1 MARTQRP
8 ARRSRTPIVGK
19 EGHVVDASPPEC
31 DETGMGEKC
40 HSQGEYSFVLVN
52 PNDFDSDSKSHLQ
65 AVLLLYKREL
75 PAMVYAANTGKQSTF
90 MEKCVSN
97 GKYCTLLL
105 KSTSETDSGTII
117 AAITYQIV
125 PADTQ
130 YAEIPLAAV
139 SSAYQHKGFCRI
151 LYMELRKR
159 LQSVGIRTIFC
170 WGDKESEGFW
180 SKQGFLSIAEV
191 DTKGKARRI
200 PVRADIRRALCFPGG
215 STLMVSHIY
224 QGSSTCSADRPKSCT
239 LLKPDV
245 PTSYEF
251 AKRTS
256 VASQGCKVSNAIDQ
270 QTIEN
275 LTFQPEEFASL
286 VHLGGENKIHD
297 SQNQDVVPDCN
308 GPVSFAEVEN
318 SKTASIAELTKNIG
332 NLDEI
337 QCSCST
343 QRAKR
348 GWEASLSSLKS
359 KKVKGVHLQHSHPDS
374 NRSFVPE
381 SNGSDTCSQACSLA
395 NSKHEI
401 LASLPPK
408 NLSTSKYTQNF
419 CEEFGSVKVASE
431 DLVCKGLHT
440 RGKSFRIMLMNI
452 ADEAKKTQLVKVIEE
467 LGGSLT
473 SDGSTSTHVI
483 TGKVR
488 KTLNFCTALCSGAW
502 IVSPSWLKESY
513 REGRFVDEF
522 PYVLNDDDY
531 TSKYRASLKTAV
543 LRAKARPGAL
553 FEGYDV
559 CISSHAQP
567 PPKTLSV
574 IVKSAGG
581 NVINGLGKVSR
592 VSETIFV
599 ACEEDVEEALMAI
612 KEGIWTFNSE
622 WLMSCVMR
630 QELDMEAP
638 QFAESL

>member
-1 MARTQRP
+1 MAPKKKPT
-8 ARRSRTPIVGK
+8 RRSSIPIGI
-19 EGHVVDASPPEC
+19 
-31 DETGMGEKC
+31 GEKC

-52 PNDFDSDSKSHLQ
+52 PNDFDSHSKSYLQ
-65 AVLLLYKREL
+65 EVLQLYKREL
-75 PAMVYAANTGKQSTF
+75 PTMVYAANTGKQSTF
-90 MEKCVSN
+90 MDKCVSN

-105 KSTSETDSGTII
+105 ESKSEVDPGLII

-139 SSAYQHKGFCRI
+139 SSAYQHKGFGHI

-215 STLMVSHIY
+215 STLMVSHI
-224 QGSSTCSADRPKSCT
+224 QGISMCSADLPKSFS
-239 LLKPDV
+239 LLKPEA
-245 PTSYEF
+245 PSSCTRAE
-251 AKRTS
+251 RIG
-256 VASQGCKVSNAIDQ
+256 VANQGCNVSNAVDQ
-270 QTIEN
+270 QTFQN
-275 LTFQPEEFASL
+275 LNFQPDKFVTLAP
-286 VHLGGENKIHD
+286 LGEENKI
-297 SQNQDVVPDCN
+297 QDPQIQDAVHDCN
-308 GPVSFAEVEN
+308 SPDSFAEIEN
-318 SKTASIAELTKNIG
+318 HRTASIAELSNTIG
-332 NLDEI
+332 NLDETH
-337 QCSCST
+337 CSCST
-343 QRAKR
+343 QSAKR
-348 GWEASLSSLKS
+348 VWEASLSSLKS
-359 KKVKGVHLQHSHPDS
+359 KKVKGVHLPHFHSDS
-374 NRSFVPE
+374 NKNFVPE
-381 SNGSDTCSQACSLA
+381 SNGYDTFSQACSLA

-401 LASLPPK
+401 LASISLK
-408 NLSTSKYTQNF
+408 NPSTSNYTQNF
-419 CEEFGSVKVASE
+419 CKEFGSVNVASE
-431 DLVCKGLHT
+431 GLDCEENT
-440 RGKSFRIMLMNI
+440 LGKSFKIMLMNI
-452 ADEAKKTQLVKVIEE
+452 ADEAKKTQLMKVIEE

-473 SDGSTSTHVI
+473 ADGSTSTHVI

-513 REGRFVDEF
+513 REGRFVDEL

-559 CISSHAQP
+559 CISAHAQP

-581 NVINGLGKVSR
+581 NVIHALGKVNE
-592 VSETIFV
+592 VSKTIFV
-599 ACEEDVEEALMAI
+599 AGEEDVEEALLAV
-612 KEGIWTFNSE
+612 KKGIWTFNSE
-622 WLMSCVMR
+622 WLMTCVMR
-630 QELDMEAP
+630 QELDLEAP